1 VGRVRRQEHLRACL
15 LRECFHYI
23 SISID
28 PQRGEKQMPTAKVN
42 EAEIYYEEH
51 GQGRPM
57 VFLSETACDGE
68 VWKIYQVPEFSRDH
82 RVIIHDYRG
91 TGQSS
96 KPSIDYTTKMFS
108 EDVVGLM
115 DYLHA
120 EDAIVIG
127 HSMGGRVAQL
137 LALDHP
143 EKVRKLA
150 LASTGSH
157 YPKTKGLPLKIC
169 KEMIEWGYEKYERDH
184 TILVGW
190 TEEYVKRHPEQ
201 IERYLQ
207 VRMHN
212 LCPVEF
218 YLRHL
223 LARQSHDTSTRL
235 KDIKQP
241 TLILVGED
249 DRNVTSEISHRQS
262 SEILANGIPNS
273 KLVVLP
279 NERHSYFFTNPAE
292 AHRIIRDFIRD

>member
-1 VGRVRRQEHLRACL
+1 
-15 LRECFHYI
+15 
-23 SISID
+23 
-28 PQRGEKQMPTAKVN
+28 MPTVN
-42 EAEIYYEEH
+42 VNGTEIYYEEH
-51 GQGRPM
+51 GRGRPM
-57 VFLSETACDGE
+57 VFLSETACDGQ
-68 VWKIYQVPEFSRDH
+68 VWKIHQVTEFSPDH

-96 KPSIDYTTKMFS
+96 KPSIDYTTQMFC
-108 EDVVGLM
+108 EDLVGLM
-115 DYLHA
+115 DYLRA
-120 EDAIVIG
+120 EDAIVVG

-143 EKVRKLA
+143 EKVRKLV

-190 TEEYVKRHPEQ
+190 TEDYVKRYPEQ

-207 VRMHN
+207 VRMRN

-223 LARQSHDTSTRL
+223 LARQGHDTSTRL
-235 KDIKQP
+235 NDIKQP

-262 SEILANGIPNS
+262 SEILANEIPNS
-273 KLVVLP
+273 ELVVLP

-292 AHRIIRDFIRD
+292 AHRIIREFIRD